1 MSCVS
6 IVTPVT
12 VSKVEWFTG
21 AGTVYTDDS
30 PTPVKETGEYFNLVT
45 LVTLVTVVTL
55 VTLVT
60 QVTSDQWHQ
69 SQGILSTFSE
79 V

>member
-1 MSCVS
+1 MATDPVDQLVEVGKETTMSCVS

-21 AGTVYTDDS
+21 AGTVHTDNS

-45 LVTLVTVVTL
+45 LVTLVTVTTVVTL
-55 VTLVT
+55 LT
-60 QVTSDQWHQ
+60 
-69 SQGILSTFSE
+69 
-79 V
+79 